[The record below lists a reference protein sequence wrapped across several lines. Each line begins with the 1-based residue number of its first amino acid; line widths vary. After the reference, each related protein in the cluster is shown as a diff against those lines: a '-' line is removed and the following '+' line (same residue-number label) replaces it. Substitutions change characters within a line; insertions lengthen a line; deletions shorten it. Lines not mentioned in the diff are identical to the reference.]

1 MDAPRVAGR
10 PRAGESRRR
19 TMELLEHVAAGDTL
33 VDAARAAKVKPE
45 RVLRL
50 LDDGAFFAVYQA
62 VRRGD
67 LPPTAAIVHLPAIDV
82 EPEAA

>member
-1 MDAPRVAGR
+1 MAAGRQPGR
-10 PRAGESRRR
+10 PRAGETERR
-19 TMELLEHVAAGDTL
+19 TRELLEHVAGGATL
-33 VDAARAAKVKPE
+33 VDAAKAAHVKPE

-67 LPPTAAIVHLPAIDV
+67 LPVTAAVVHLPPLV